1 MASET
6 LFRIAFWILLAGVLA
21 MRIYSALKVRQAGEQ
36 IMPDRK
42 AVEREG
48 GGLFAV
54 RVVAGV
60 LLGIWLV
67 IYAVNPV
74 WTRVLDIPFP
84 DWLRWAGFAL
94 GFASLGVW
102 IWTQVALGKQWSPQ
116 LQLRKEHQLV
126 TTGPYSRVRHPLYSA
141 MLGYGVGL
149 AFVAANWVFVA
160 LVLVMII
167 WLPPR
172 VAREEQMMI
181 EKFGDEYKA
190 YMHRT
195 GRFFPK

>member
-190 YMHRT
+190 YMQKT
-195 GRFFPK
+195 GRFLPK

>member
-1 MASET
+1 MATEM
-6 LFRIAFWILLAGVLA
+6 LFRVAFWILLAGVLA
-21 MRIYSALKVRQAGEQ
+21 MRIYSALKVRQAGER
-36 IMPDRK
+36 IMPDRE

-48 GGLFAV
+48 SGLFGV

-60 LLGIWLV
+60 LLGIWLI
-67 IYAVNPV
+67 IYAVNPA
-74 WTRVLDIPFP
+74 WTRALDIPFP
-84 DWLRWAGFAL
+84 GWLRWAGSAL

-102 IWTQVALGKQWSPQ
+102 IWTQIALGKQWSPQ

-149 AFVAANWVFVA
+149 GLVAANWVFVA

-190 YMHRT
+190 YMQRT
-195 GRFFPK
+195 GKFFPK